1 MIKVMIIEDEPAAA
15 LVLQRMIE
23 KAEAGEV
30 SVGGRL

>member
-23 KAEAGEV
+23 KSNGMK
-30 SVGGRL
+30 SSR